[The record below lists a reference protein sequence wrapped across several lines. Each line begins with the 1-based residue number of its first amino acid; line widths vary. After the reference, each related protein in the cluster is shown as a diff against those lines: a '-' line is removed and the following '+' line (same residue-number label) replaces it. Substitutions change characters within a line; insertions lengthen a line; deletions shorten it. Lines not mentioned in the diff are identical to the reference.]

1 MSNYKAVI
9 NGFFLSVVFILLYH
23 FQIASLAV
31 VDLQVETDS
40 RTLFKIYYKQSG
52 GNWSE
57 KNVSKILIKPGKTH
71 YAFRL
76 TDISKVAQLRI
87 DTSEKPATVT
97 VKSVQ
102 IHQSGYE
109 PLRIESKE
117 HFEKLRPENGIAE
130 FTYSDTGFTVK
141 PATRD
146 PQVIFDLPQLATESR
161 LPGAPVRIAAIIV
174 VSFLLAFWLP
184 TVFVEYRL
192 ITSLALVVLTLIA
205 VMAGISLY
213 NLHPDEA
220 VHVQAAEYYQH
231 HNLPPQVGD
240 PEILHTYSIYGVSR
254 LHSGEIA
261 YLVAGK
267 FAWLLQPFHL
277 PSYLSLRLFNVTLF
291 AVIFFLTVKN
301 STYRILL
308 IPLLLSPQIWYLFS
322 YFNSEAFALFIVFLM
337 SYQMVEQ
344 QSALNRLLDGK
355 GSPFAIFA
363 IFGLGILLGLLLLS
377 KMNFYFYGVFLFFY
391 FVWRLLFK
399 KTTLTKNNVFC
410 ILSVMIIGCSIYG
423 GMRITDSYV
432 NDFSKSEKYI
442 EVREKYAEKM
452 YKPSTPLDKKYAYLQ
467 MKDRGV
473 SLRKIIDQNRW
484 GEKSFRSSFG
494 EYGHMTV
501 AASYGYYDCVRYI
514 VLLLVLAVCA
524 AIIKNGGWEGGSLLA
539 ITLLCSFTLMAM
551 ALNKAWTVDFQPQGR
566 YFLPIIGMLSVLS
579 FQMRR
584 HLANLPCLLL
594 FCAMY
599 SLSLYSFIFVALAG
613 ISRL

>member
-213 NLHPDEA
+213 NQHPDEA
-220 VHVQAAEYYQH
+220 VHVQAAEYYQR

-240 PEILHTYSIYGVSR
+240 PEILHTYSIYGFSR

-514 VLLLVLAVCA
+514 GLLLVLAVCA